1 MVRAQLSATE
11 RLVQVAQEL
20 SLAREL
26 RDIMSVVREAA
37 RELTGADG
45 ATFVL
50 RDGDQCFYAE
60 ENAISPLWKGRRF
73 PIQNC
78 ISGWTMLHR
87 KPVVIEDI
95 YSDPRIPEDAYRPTF
110 VKSLA
115 MVPIRTSAPVGAIGN
130 YWAQPHRAS
139 EGEVK
144 LLSALGDLTSVA
156 LENVQLYGQLQQ
168 RVREAGDAVRAR
180 EEFISIAAHELR
192 TPLTSIVGYLDL
204 FSEGRFGDLP
214 PMIARP
220 MASVRRNAHRLKR
233 LVDDMLDVSRI
244 ESGRMVLRRGSVALG
259 DVVRDVVTE
268 LLPLANARK
277 QRVITDIDRIEPI
290 DADRDKL
297 HQIGVNLV
305 SNAIRYTP
313 EQGEIQIAVDEAPR
327 DRYPGGWARLRVRD
341 NGVGIADEDRQRIF
355 DPFLSTAPVKHH
367 TSAGPDSAG
376 LGLYIARGLIEL
388 HGGLI
393 TVDSQP
399 DVFTEFTVLL
409 PFRQRARR
417 DADPSEPPAPPE
429 SIAR

>member
-1 MVRAQLSATE
+1 MSERDAGDGDPGAEVGERDAGDGSDDERIAVLEAELAAAQRTIDVLIARLERTGTATPTQAELFDAAVRLGQVLEERTREVEDARAEFRALRANLDQIVRQRTRALAESEAQLRTKNAELE
-11 RLVQVAQEL
+11 RQSKIKA
-20 SLAREL
+20 
-26 RDIMSVVREAA
+26 
-37 RELTGADG
+37 
-45 ATFVL
+45 
-50 RDGDQCFYAE
+50 
-60 ENAISPLWKGRRF
+60 
-73 PIQNC
+73 
-78 ISGWTMLHR
+78 
-87 KPVVIEDI
+87 
-95 YSDPRIPEDAYRPTF
+95 
-110 VKSLA
+110 
-115 MVPIRTSAPVGAIGN
+115 
-130 YWAQPHRAS
+130 
-139 EGEVK
+139 
-144 LLSALGDLTSVA
+144 
-156 LENVQLYGQLQQ
+156 
-168 RVREAGDAVRAR
+168 
-180 EEFISIAAHELR
+180 EFISIAAHELR

-204 FSEGRFGDLP
+204 FSEGRFGELP
-214 PMIARP
+214 SPIARP

-244 ESGRMVLRRGSVALG
+244 ESGRMVLRRDSVPLG

-277 QRVITDIDRIEPI
+277 QRVVTRIERIDPI

-297 HQIGVNLV
+297 HQIAVNLV

-313 EQGEIQIAVDEAPR
+313 EQGEISITVDEAPR

-341 NGVGIADEDRQRIF
+341 NGVGIAEEDRQRIF
-355 DPFLSTAPVKHH
+355 DPFLHAQPAKHH

-417 DADPSEPPAPPE
+417 DGDSSEPPAGPPPGP
-429 SIAR
+429 SPDDTAR